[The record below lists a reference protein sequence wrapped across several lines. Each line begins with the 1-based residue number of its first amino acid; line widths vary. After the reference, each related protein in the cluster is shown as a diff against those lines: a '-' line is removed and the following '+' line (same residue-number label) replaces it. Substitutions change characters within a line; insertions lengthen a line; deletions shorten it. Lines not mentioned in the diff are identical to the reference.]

1 MKTRQTHSRIR
12 GKPATYSELLK
23 YTDSHI
29 DRQNLEPVITRDITG
44 KDKGGGQFCYK
55 TPAVAVL
62 H

>member
-1 MKTRQTHSRIR
+1 MIR